1 MATLGKAYVQIVPSA
16 DGISG
21 SITNLLGGETE
32 SAGKQAGENFG
43 SKLVSMAKKVIAA
56 AGIGKAIQASLNE
69 GGALQQSLGGVETLF
84 KENADAVKNYAS
96 QAFRTTG
103 LSANEYMEN
112 VTGFSASL
120 LQSLGGDT
128 AKAAEIANTAMVDM
142 ADNSNKMGT
151 SMEAIQNAYSGFA
164 KQNYTM
170 LDNLK
175 LGYGGTKTEMQRLLK
190 DAQKLTGVKYDI
202 NNLSDVYEAIHAIQG
217 EMGITGT
224 TAKEASETL
233 QGSFAAMKASFTDL
247 LGNLSLGN
255 DITPQLKALAQTTST
270 WLFGNFIPMVGNILK
285 NIPTLIVGIF
295 QEGVPLIMEEGGKM
309 LTSFQEGFLAN
320 LPSMT
325 ESAMQLLLSFSEGLL
340 TGSESMITSGS
351 NLIQSI
357 LTGIMSAV
365 PVLLEYIPQIIGNI
379 GVMFATALP
388 TLIQTGMDMI
398 TNLAS
403 GIWNNR
409 GQIFEYFTNIFN
421 EGVRIVS
428 SIDWIGL
435 GMDVIHWVVD
445 GVQNLFDAI
454 PDLLHDIGDF
464 ANNTFGSIDWA
475 GLGSSVVDFIVQGIS
490 YLFENIPSLLESI
503 GNAAVAVVTEIDW
516 VGLGTSVID
525 FISSGISELF
535 NDIPDLLEQIG
546 NSARDLVTGI
556 DWWGLGSD
564 IVNGII
570 NGIKSMGSTLWSA
583 LTGIANDALNAA
595 KRFLKIGSP
604 SKVFEDEVGV
614 EIPAGTAVGVVKN
627 SDVLTDAM
635 KDMAKDAAMVPIE
648 QTIESNRRG
657 IDMPTSSQAIQTTN
671 YGGVN
676 INIYADDYSNDPLQI
691 AERINE
697 ILVNDMQRQEAVF
710 G

>member
-43 SKLVSMAKKVIAA
+43 SKLVSMAKKAIAA

-202 NNLSDVYEAIHAIQG
+202 NSLSDVYEAIHAIQG

-233 QGSFAAMKASFTDL
+233 QGSFSAMKASFTDL

-295 QEGVPLIMEEGGKM
+295 QEGIPLIMEEGGKM

-340 TGSESMITSGS
+340 TGSESMITSGG

-357 LTGIMSAV
+357 LTGIMQTV

-379 GVMFATALP
+379 GVMFTTALP
-388 TLIQTGMDMI
+388 TLLQTGMDMI

-475 GLGSSVVDFIVQGIS
+475 GLGSSVVGFIVDGIT
-490 YLFENIPSLLESI
+490 YLFDNIPSLLESI
-503 GNAAVAVVTEIDW
+503 GNAGLALFTEIDW
-516 VGLGTSVID
+516 LGLGGDIID
-525 FISSGISELF
+525 FIVSGIDELF
-535 NDIPDLLEQIG
+535 DSIPDLLESIG
-546 NSARDLVTGI
+546 NSALDLVTGI

-570 NGIKSMGSTLWSA
+570 NGIKSMGESLWSS
-583 LTGIANDALNAA
+583 LTGIASDALNAA

-604 SKVFEDEVGV
+604 SRLFEDEIGQWIPKGVAVGV
-614 EIPAGTAVGVVKN
+614 EANADAV
-627 SDVLTDAM
+627 TDAM
-635 KDMAKDAAMVPIE
+635 EDMAMDAAAVPIDQMITADRNW
-648 QTIESNRRG
+648 QTGPDTGTYS
-657 IDMPTSSQAIQTTN
+657 TVTN
-671 YGGVN
+671 MGDITIN
-676 INIYADDYSNDPLQI
+676 INASDYDGDPVEI
-691 AERINE
+691 AEAIDQMLTAKMDR
-697 ILVNDMQRQEAVF
+697 DEAVF
-710 G
+710 A